1 MSGPT
6 PYSLDDG
13 SPTPGFFRLG
23 GEVDQSNVGLVARDL
38 TRALGTGRAVVDLS
52 DLTFIDSAGFKMLMT
67 LSSTHE
73 IALVLSPQAVPRPAM
88 DLLGL
93 KDLIPVFDSVDEATR
108 GFLSP

>member
-1 MSGPT
+1 MSNPS

-23 GEVDQSNVGLVARDL
+23 GEVDQSNAGLVANDL
-38 TRALGTGRAVVDLS
+38 KLALGTSRAVLDLS

-67 LSSTHE
+67 LSATHE

-93 KDLIPVFDSVDEATR
+93 KELIPVFDSEDDATR